1 MGVALMQ
8 IRRANILYIGVSYD
22 CHYISHRALYKWN
35 GLSAVRKMKNS
46 GRSGELEVATDSKK
60 QLERVGKGYDREQ
73 MLAVRKMTLDAM
85 GRIAHAVKPGMLEE
99 DAVAQGRKILK
110 EMGLL
115 RGWHGVRVR
124 FGPNT
129 LKVFRARSEPGTILQ
144 ENDIFF
150 VDIGPVW
157 QKWEGD
163 AGNTYVVG
171 TDTDMHR
178 CKHDVRA
185 LHSGS
190 LSAVNFAPTT
200 DLWVLEI
207 QIRHPE
213 RPIGAFYEDSLL
225 DQGL

>member
-1 MGVALMQ
+1 M
-8 IRRANILYIGVSYD
+8 
-22 CHYISHRALYKWN
+22 
-35 GLSAVRKMKNS
+35 
-46 GRSGELEVATDSKK
+46 ATDSKG
-60 QLERVGKGYDREQ
+60 QLERVGRHYDREQ
-73 MLAVRKMTLDAM
+73 MLSVRKMTLDAM
-85 GRIAHAVKPGMLEE
+85 DRIARAVKPGMLEE
-99 DAVAQGRKILK
+99 DAVAEGRKILK

-129 LKVFRARSEPGTILQ
+129 LKVFRAPSEPGTILQ
-144 ENDIFF
+144 EDDIFF

-171 TDTDMHR
+171 TDADMHR
-178 CKHDVRA
+178 CKRDVRVLFDRVQAKWRADSLAGRDLYDFAKAEARAMGWELNLDTCGHRLADFPHEA
-185 LHSGS
+185 LYSGS
-190 LSAVNFAPTT
+190 LRAVNFAPTS

-213 RPIGAFYEDSLL
+213 RPIGAFYEDLLL
-225 DQGL
+225 DQVTVS

>member
-1 MGVALMQ
+1 M
-8 IRRANILYIGVSYD
+8 
-22 CHYISHRALYKWN
+22 
-35 GLSAVRKMKNS
+35 
-46 GRSGELEVATDSKK
+46 ATDSREE
-60 QLERVGKGYDREQ
+60 LERVGRHYDREQ
-73 MLAVRKMTLDAM
+73 MLSVRKMPLDAID
-85 GRIAHAVKPGMLEE
+85 RIARAVKPGMLEE

-110 EMGLL
+110 GMGLL

-129 LKVFRARSEPGTILQ
+129 LKVFRAPSEPGTILQ

-157 QKWEGD
+157 EKWEGD
-163 AGNTYVVG
+163 AGNTYVIG
-171 TDTDMHR
+171 TDADMHC
-178 CKHDVRA
+178 CKRDVRVLFDRVQAKWRADSVAGRELYDFATGEATAMGWELNLDTSGHRLADFPHEA
-185 LHSGS
+185 LYSGS

-213 RPIGAFYEDSLL
+213 RQIGAFYEDLLL
-225 DQGL
+225 DQVTAP